1 MSDALKVLAGVLIA
15 VILGLTLRQ
24 QGKDMALLLSILA
37 CCMVLVVCMVYI
49 EPVIDFIETLQSIS
63 GAQNEIFQVLL
74 KSVGIGLIGVIA
86 SLVCSDSGNAALAKA
101 IQILTSAVVLGLSL
115 PLMQALLDL
124 VKQMLEEV

>member
-63 GAQNEIFQVLL
+63 GAQNEIFQILL
-74 KSVGIGLIGVIA
+74 KSVGIGLIGEVA
-86 SLVCSDSGNAALAKA
+86 ALVCSDSGNAALAKA
-101 IQILTSAVVLGLSL
+101 IQILTSAVVLWLSL

>member
-37 CCMVLVVCMVYI
+37 CCMVLVVCVVYI

-63 GAQNEIFQVLL
+63 GAQNEIFQILL
-74 KSVGIGLIGVIA
+74 KSVGIGLIGEIA
-86 SLVCSDSGNAALAKA
+86 ALVCSDSGNAALAKA
-101 IQILTSAVVLGLSL
+101 IQILTSAVVLWLSL

>member
-37 CCMVLVVCMVYI
+37 CCMVLVVCVVYI
-49 EPVIDFIETLQSIS
+49 EPVVDFIETLQSIS
-63 GAQNEIFQVLL
+63 GAQNEIFQILL
-74 KSVGIGLIGVIA
+74 KSVGIGLIGEIA
-86 SLVCSDSGNAALAKA
+86 ALVCSDSGNAALAKA
-101 IQILTSAVVLGLSL
+101 IQILTSAVVLWLSL

>member
-74 KSVGIGLIGVIA
+74 KSVGIGLIGEIA

-101 IQILTSAVVLGLSL
+101 IQILTSAVVLWLSL
-115 PLMQALLDL
+115 PLMQALLEL